1 MKKAIEF
8 IRAHSSFALSAH
20 QNPEGDAIGS
30 LLGLAAILRG
40 LGKTVIAY
48 SADPVPANCAF
59 LPGAAAIVR
68 NASAFA
74 SAQACIALD
83 CGDLDRTGPDFTAAA
98 AGKPLL
104 NLDHHA
110 TNSRFGAVNW
120 VDPQASSTGEMV
132 ARLAAGMSAMVPA
145 DAALCLYTAML
156 TDTGSFQYS
165 NTRAETLRRA
175 ADMLT
180 AGARPELAADRYY
193 HARPAAHVLLLARAL
208 ATLELSPDG
217 HFGDATI
224 TTEMFRETGA
234 GPDAAEGIINVI
246 TDVESLR
253 VAAIFR
259 QTGPSAWKVSLRSKG
274 LVDVAELAQ
283 RYGGGGHKNA
293 AGCTATGS
301 LAEVRATFRHA
312 IELLLKGE

>member
-8 IRAHSSFALSAH
+8 IRSHSSFALSAH

-30 LLGLAAILRG
+30 LLGLTAILRA
-40 LGKTVIAY
+40 LGKTAVAY
-48 SADPVPANCAF
+48 SRDPVPANCAF
-59 LPGAAAIVR
+59 LPGVNAIARAAGALAPAR
-68 NASAFA
+68 AF
-74 SAQACIALD
+74 IALD
-83 CGDLDRTGPDFTAAA
+83 CGDLDRTGPDFVVAA

-110 TNSRFGAVNW
+110 TNSKFGTTNW
-120 VDPQASSTGEMV
+120 VDPQASSAGEMV
-132 ARLAAGMSAMVPA
+132 ARLAAGLGAMVPA

-156 TDTGSFQYS
+156 TDTGSYQYS

-175 ADMLT
+175 ADMIE

-193 HARPAAHVLLLARAL
+193 HARPAGHVLLLARAL
-208 ATLELSPDG
+208 ATLELAPDG

-246 TDVESLR
+246 TDVETLR
-253 VAAIFR
+253 VAAVFR
-259 QTGPSAWKVSLRSKG
+259 QTGPTAWKVSLRSKG
-274 LVDVAELAQ
+274 AVDVAALAAAH
-283 RYGGGGHKNA
+283 GGGGHKNA
-293 AGCTATGS
+293 AGCSATGS
-301 LAEVRATFRHA
+301 IHEVRARFRAA